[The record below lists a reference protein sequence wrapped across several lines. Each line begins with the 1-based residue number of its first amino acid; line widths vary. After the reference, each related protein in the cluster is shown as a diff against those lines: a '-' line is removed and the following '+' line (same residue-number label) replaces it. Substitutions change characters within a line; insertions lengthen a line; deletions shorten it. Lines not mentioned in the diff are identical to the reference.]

1 MPFSAVESELPHRPK
16 ADDSPASPQI
26 NCSAKVQKKMPA
38 SVMFS
43 SSVGRNEDFYRPNSK
58 VDAYG

>member
-1 MPFSAVESELPHRPK
+1 MENELPHHPK
-16 ADDSPASPQI
+16 AIDSQACLQT

-43 SSVGRNEDFYRPNSK
+43 SSVGKNEDFYRLNSK